1 MNASQ
6 RDNAEVRALDN
17 DNPVAS
23 APPAAVGGVEQQAGP
38 QVEDYDIESLTPLQS
53 HYLDALRDLIAVK
66 NDYQTG
72 ADREPWM
79 MDAIN
84 RSIYSALRDCMEAN
98 IGPVAKALLQQ
109 EHRVN

>member
-1 MNASQ
+1 M
-6 RDNAEVRALDN
+6 
-17 DNPVAS
+17 
-23 APPAAVGGVEQQAGP
+23 
-38 QVEDYDIESLTPLQS
+38 
-53 HYLDALRDLIAVK
+53 
-66 NDYQTG
+66 TG